1 MNVLTIF
8 LKDMLLFQRR
18 LLRMGYVISTLFA
31 PLLYLGAFGLGLGK
45 RVQLAGT
52 SYLDFLLPG
61 LVAMSSMTNSYNW
74 VANSLNMGRLYYR
87 TFQIYLQAPVAPWEI
102 VAGQALAGVVRG
114 LLASLVL
121 VGLGLVLGGN
131 FKLHFLFWLGLL
143 LNGLVFASF
152 GVVVGLRSKSH
163 EDTATF
169 TNFFIL
175 PMAFFGGTFF
185 PVEEMPR
192 LVQKLIYLLPLY
204 HTNRLLRAPEATLE
218 TWVSL
223 GLMAAAVVLLVTVA
237 IWNIRRYSE

>member
-18 LLRMGYVISTLFA
+18 LLRLGYVISTLFA
-31 PLLYLGAFGLGLGK
+31 PLLYLGAFGLGLGR
-45 RVQLAGT
+45 RVQLGGT

-61 LVAMSSMTNSYNW
+61 LIAMSSMTNSYNW
-74 VANSLNMGRLYYR
+74 VASSLNMGRLYYR

-114 LLASLVL
+114 LMAALVL
-121 VGLGLVLGGN
+121 LLLGLLLGGTFN
-131 FKLHFLFWLGLL
+131 LHPLFWLGLL
-143 LNGLVFASF
+143 LNGLVFATF
-152 GVVVGLRSKSH
+152 GVVVGLKSKSH

-192 LVQKLIYLLPLY
+192 LVQHLIFLLPLY
-204 HTNRLLRAPEATLE
+204 HANRLLRTPYLNPEAWL
-218 TWVSL
+218 SL
-223 GLMAAAVVLLVTVA
+223 VLLTAAAALCVA
-237 IWNIRRYSE
+237 VSIRHIRRYSE

>member
-8 LKDMLLFQRR
+8 LKDLLLFQRR
-18 LLRMGYVISTLFA
+18 LLRLGYVISTLFA

-45 RVQLAGT
+45 RVQLAGG

-74 VANSLNMGRLYYR
+74 VASSLNMARLYYR

-114 LLASLVL
+114 LLAASVL
-121 VGLGLVLGGN
+121 IL
-131 FKLHFLFWLGLL
+131 LGLL
-143 LNGLVFASF
+143 LGGRFHLSGLFAAGLVLNGAVFASF
-152 GVVVGLRSKSH
+152 GVVVGLKSKSH

-169 TNFFIL
+169 TNFFIM

-185 PVEEMPR
+185 PVEEMPW

-204 HTNRLLRAPEATLE
+204 HTNRILRASQCTGETLI
-218 TWVSL
+218 SL
-223 GLMAAAVVLLVTVA
+223 LLLALGTCLCVTVA
-237 IWNIRRYSE
+237 IRHIRRYSE

>member
-1 MNVLTIF
+1 MNFITIF

-18 LLRMGYVISTLFA
+18 LLRLGYVISTLFA

-45 RVQLAGT
+45 RVQIAGG

-74 VANSLNMGRLYYR
+74 VASSLNMARLYYR

-102 VAGQALAGVVRG
+102 IAGQALAGVVRG
-114 LLASLVL
+114 LFAASVL
-121 VGLGLVLGGN
+121 LILGLLLGGQ
-131 FKLHFLFWLGLL
+131 FHFNAAFLLGLL
-143 LNGLVFASF
+143 LNGVVFAAL
-152 GVVVGLRSKSH
+152 GVVVGLKSKSH

-169 TNFFIL
+169 TNFFIM

-185 PVEEMPR
+185 PVEEMPW
-192 LVQKLIYLLPLY
+192 LVQKVIYLLPLY
-204 HTNRLLRAPEATLE
+204 HTNRLLRAPHWGPE

-223 GLMAAAVVLLVTVA
+223 ALMAAAAGLCVAVSLVH
-237 IWNIRRYSE
+237 IRRYSE

>member
-1 MNVLTIF
+1 MNWATIF

-18 LLRMGYVISTLFA
+18 LVRLGYVVSTLFA

-45 RVQLAGT
+45 RVQLPGV

-102 VAGQALAGVVRG
+102 VAGHTLAGMVRG
-114 LLASLVL
+114 LLAALVL
-121 VGLGLVLGGN
+121 LGLGWLLGSRLQVN
-131 FKLHFLFWLGLL
+131 EVFLLGLL
-143 LNGLVFASF
+143 MNGLVFAAF
-152 GVVVGLRSKSH
+152 GVIVGLKARSH

-169 TNFFIL
+169 TNFFIM

-185 PVEEMPR
+185 PVEEMPWP
-192 LVQKLIYLLPLY
+192 LAHLIYLLPLT
-204 HTNRLLRAPEATLE
+204 HTNRLLRQPCWGTGTFLSFA
-218 TWVSL
+218 
-223 GLMAAAVVLLVTVA
+223 LMATAGGVCLVLA
-237 IWNIRRYSE
+237 ILTIRKYSE